1 MRASGLS
8 QTALSRACLILSV
21 MAVAAC
27 TLGCQQGDVDK
38 ATDGS
43 PRASEPQKPA
53 ASPQGKKDNSKP
65 AGSTSGTPTA
75 TQEEAKRVFAS
86 PGKTIAPA
94 AAAAPEAADA
104 PNAGKWVI
112 VLATINA
119 EGEDAANQALTF
131 ARSSVGFGEAYVTR
145 RGSVRVVALGA
156 FDSYDDANAT
166 KELLRV
172 RGASVGDVRPF
183 AGAFLSPPLMRGEPG
198 NIPDLD
204 LRNARKVF
212 GNDAKYTLQVCVY
225 CRPDRVT
232 PSKEELAEFRK
243 AAEAAALELRR
254 GGELAFYYHGP
265 ERSTVTTGLFNNNDL
280 QGPDGEESEDIREA
294 RRKHPYYLVNGMGQR
309 QVVRDAEGKKKNT
322 DLKKSV
328 LVEVPKQ

>member
-1 MRASGLS
+1 MP
-8 QTALSRACLILSV
+8 
-21 MAVAAC
+21 
-27 TLGCQQGDVDK
+27 GCQQGDVDK

-53 ASPQGKKDNSKP
+53 AAPQGKKDNGKP
-65 AGSTSGTPTA
+65 ASSPTA

-131 ARSSVGFGEAYVTR
+131 ARSSVGFSDAYVTR

-156 FDSYDDANAT
+156 FDSYEDANAT

-204 LRNARKVF
+204 LRNARKIF

-265 ERSTVTTGLFNNNDL
+265 ERSTVTIGLFNNNDL